1 MKQNVFQTA
10 STSGF
15 REANRLLAA
24 FVSHFLEAGT
34 TESQKETREFG
45 LAWKVFLYFKSLN
58 ILRRR
63 QHFFIQ
69 EELMLSFPS
78 ENMNGIISIN

>member
-15 REANRLLAA
+15 RGVNRLLAA

-34 TESQKETREFG
+34 TESQKETKEFG
-45 LAWKVFLYFKSLN
+45 LEMESPLYFKSLY
-58 ILRRR
+58 ILGCR
-63 QHFFIQ
+63 
-69 EELMLSFPS
+69 
-78 ENMNGIISIN
+78 